1 MAVSVAVVL
10 EDPTASA
17 VLVVGG
23 EDVEAAGPPELE
35 EKGQCEGMEDAVEDI
50 DGVAFELSESDENG
64 QWNGMGEEVSVP
76 GMVGPGPW
84 KGAEDG

>member
-35 EKGQCEGMEDAVEDI
+35 EKGQCEGMEDAVEGI
-50 DGVAFELSESDENG
+50 DDVAVALSVSDENG